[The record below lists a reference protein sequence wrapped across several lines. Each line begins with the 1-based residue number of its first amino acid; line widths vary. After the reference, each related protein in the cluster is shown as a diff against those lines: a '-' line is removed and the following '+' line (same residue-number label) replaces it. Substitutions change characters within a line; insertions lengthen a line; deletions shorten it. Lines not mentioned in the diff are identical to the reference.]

1 MLIIN
6 YIDNNGEMLHMKIK
20 TINQEWIE
28 RAIIFNSYYNQLVQK
43 KYYI

>member
-20 TINQEWIE
+20 TIKSIVDRKGN
-28 RAIIFNSYYNQLVQK
+28 
-43 KYYI
+43 YI